1 MSGYFPISI
10 FLYADDM
17 ISIAPS
23 VEGLPKL
30 LKVWEEEP
38 VAIDMPMINVN
49 KSKCLRFGARYNCKC
64 AAVTLRSGKQI
75 QWIE

>member
-23 VEGLPKL
+23 VEGLQKL

-38 VAIDMPMINVN
+38 VAIDIVAKLLGKPDDKVGRGE
-49 KSKCLRFGARYNCKC
+49 CERVGCVRRHRYLQHLP
-64 AAVTLRSGKQI
+64 V
-75 QWIE
+75 